1 MSDDLSSY
9 PMVHQALVAL
19 GKTFVLYNGG
29 DPKTEEEWKACYQE
43 AINDFGEMSGKE
55 SDWTVTWQEIQ
66 DKIAELNA
74 Q

>member
-1 MSDDLSSY
+1 MSDLSSY

-19 GKTFVLYNGG
+19 GKDFYMINGG
-29 DPKTEEEWKACYQE
+29 DPQTEEEWVACYHE
-43 AINDFGEMSGKE
+43 IINEFGEASNKQSE
-55 SDWTVTWQEIQ
+55 WTVTWQQIQ